1 MRIVDFGI
9 LGHIEFT
16 WQFLFALLSIVLIDL
31 VLAGDNAVVIAM
43 AVRNL
48 PKKKRKQGI
57 IMGAG
62 AAVLLRVALTF
73 FASKLLEIMFIKFIG
88 GVLIIWIAVKLFI
101 SGGDGEEG
109 GKQAASLLQAMWLI
123 IIADITMSVD
133 NILAVAGASEG
144 NLFLL
149 IFGLGLSIP
158 FVVFT
163 SNLLSMLMDRYPVIL
178 YIGTAVLGRVG
189 GEMIITDP
197 FVVSKI
203 GHSKVVEYGV
213 QAFFTVAVIV
223 AGKLWITARRR
234 REEREADHLI
244 PHRDP
249 NTKDDN
255 RG

>member
-1 MRIVDFGI
+1 MDFGL

-48 PKKKRKQGI
+48 PRKKRKQGI

-62 AAVLLRVALTF
+62 AAVILRVALTF
-73 FASKLLEIMFIKFIG
+73 FASKLLQIMFIKFIG
-88 GVLIIWIAVKLFI
+88 GILIIWIAVKLFI

-109 GKQAASLLQAMWLI
+109 GRHAASLLQAMWLI
-123 IIADITMSVD
+123 IIADITMSID

-163 SNLLSMLMDRYPVIL
+163 SNLLSMLMDRYPIIL

-189 GEMIITDP
+189 GEMMITDP
-197 FVVSKI
+197 FIVSRI
-203 GHSKVVEYGV
+203 GHSKPLEYGV

-223 AGKLWITARRR
+223 AGKLWVNARRR
-234 REEREADHLI
+234 REEADADHLI
-244 PHRDP
+244 PHVDP
-249 NTKDDN
+249 KVAKDK

>member
-1 MRIVDFGI
+1 VRIVDFGI

-16 WQFLFALLSIVLIDL
+16 WQFLFGLLSIVLIDL

-48 PKKKRKQGI
+48 PRKKRVKGI
-57 IMGAG
+57 ILGAG
-62 AAVLLRVALTF
+62 AAVVLRVALTF
-73 FASKLLEIMFIKFIG
+73 FASKLLEIMFVKFIG

-109 GKQAASLLQAMWLI
+109 GKEAASLVQAMWLI
-123 IIADITMSVD
+123 IVADITMSID
-133 NILAVAGASEG
+133 NILAVAGASKG

-189 GEMIITDP
+189 GEMMITDP
-197 FVVSKI
+197 FIVSKI

-213 QAFFTVAVIV
+213 QAFFIVAVIV
-223 AGKLWITARRR
+223 VGKLLLMARRR
-234 REEREADHLI
+234 RGGVEEHHI
-244 PHRDP
+244 VPHRDID
-249 NTKDDN
+249 TKADN